1 MNISLKNYVLS
12 KPEYLLHNQFIFIEI
27 ILEKATK
34 EKGYVILYAKLCA
47 DLFIEFIKYI
57 RDINNPE
64 IENQLVNGE
73 NLKTILTSECRQKFD
88 ECISMETLY
97 KDKFK
102 NKNEEEKKEIFLNF
116 KKKFLG
122 NIDFIAEL
130 INVKLLSQ
138 TKGFEFLDILYKRFC
153 DIKNDQIKF
162 LNLEGAII
170 LLNKFGKIVFERKNP
185 KHLQNL
191 DNYLKD
197 NIFPI
202 TEKKEINLPNYLKF
216 KIINLIE
223 KKKNNWK
230 DSLYEQSIIAKG
242 KNNNNISIYHDHSG
256 IDNNINIDESLMDNS
271 INIRNNNINNITN
284 LDSNEEKE
292 NNIIILIKN
301 DLENYVSYLNENE
314 IYSLIDLN
322 EKDINNEI
330 NNDYDW
336 SMTEELIIKE
346 KNDLEEIIRCY
357 IEVCID
363 YVQNEKNIFYCNEYI
378 KNIINYYSA
387 DLSKEQ
393 SDKVRKSMIELFLN
407 IENICIDNF
416 LMFDIMGYLLLLLL
430 ENYLFYIEDLDKFV
444 NEDKNKIGKIV
455 KVIKFTDNYYLEDKR
470 KEFEANLEKG
480 ELFEN
485 NKELFKK

>member
-1 MNISLKNYVLS
+1 M
-12 KPEYLLHNQFIFIEI
+12 
-27 ILEKATK
+27 
-34 EKGYVILYAKLCA
+34 
-47 DLFIEFIKYI
+47 
-57 RDINNPE
+57 
-64 IENQLVNGE
+64 
-73 NLKTILTSECRQKFD
+73 
-88 ECISMETLY
+88 
-97 KDKFK
+97 
-102 NKNEEEKKEIFLNF
+102 
-116 KKKFLG
+116 
-122 NIDFIAEL
+122 
-130 INVKLLSQ
+130 
-138 TKGFEFLDILYKRFC
+138 
-153 DIKNDQIKF
+153 
-162 LNLEGAII
+162 NLEGAII

-202 TEKKEINLPNYLKF
+202 AEKKDSNLPNYLKF

-271 INIRNNNINNITN
+271 INNRNNNINNITN
-284 LDSNEEKE
+284 LDSKEEKE

-336 SMTEELIIKE
+336 SMTDELIIKE

-393 SDKVRKSMIELFLN
+393 SDKVRKSMIDLFLN

-455 KVIKFTDNYYLEDKR
+455 KVIKFTDKYYLEDKR